1 MPIRRYRAPHPRAT
15 KHRPPRN
22 VYISTPFYGYCY
34 YYNFGGGRTRGRGGV
49 EIGGQWIADAHEK
62 YTAPPR
68 QRRSKARK
76 PKCIEHTNTLTDYS
90 VNCGHK
96 RATRGQPREGN
107 NHYTHIYAHA
117 QTVYRATA
125 SSARHASRARHARY
139 ARAHRGGAGC
149 VRYQSAPPRGAG
161 GGGGARGRARLT
173 SCSHATEKV
182 MSQVSELPF
191 YIKYDILLYRERPDG
206 VSVWRKAKGGFGKTQ
221 LKDGSYFTGEL
232 KAFYM

>member
-1 MPIRRYRAPHPRAT
+1 MCGLTRPALHYPLACMPIRRYRAPHPRAT

-22 VYISTPFYGYCY
+22 LYTPVLRVLLLLQLRRGAHA
-34 YYNFGGGRTRGRGGV
+34 RERRGR
-49 EIGGQWIADAHEK
+49 
-62 YTAPPR
+62 
-68 QRRSKARK
+68 
-76 PKCIEHTNTLTDYS
+76 
-90 VNCGHK
+90 
-96 RATRGQPREGN
+96 PREGN

-191 YIKYDILLYRERPDG
+191 YKVRYTTLQRETR
-206 VSVWRKAKGGFGKTQ
+206 WRQCVAESERW
-221 LKDGSYFTGEL
+221 LW
-232 KAFYM
+232 

>member
-1 MPIRRYRAPHPRAT
+1 MCGLTRPALLSLHADSAIP
-15 KHRPPRN
+15 RPPPARDEAQTSAQFIYS
-22 VYISTPFYGYCY
+22 VLGVLLLLQLR
-34 YYNFGGGRTRGRGGV
+34 GAHARERRGR
-49 EIGGQWIADAHEK
+49 
-62 YTAPPR
+62 
-68 QRRSKARK
+68 
-76 PKCIEHTNTLTDYS
+76 
-90 VNCGHK
+90 
-96 RATRGQPREGN
+96 PREGN

-125 SSARHASRARHARY
+125 SSARHASRARHAH

-191 YIKYDILLYRERPDG
+191 YTLKYDILLYRERPDG